1 MKSLLHRLAHLF
13 NMYYGKVVTRLDGD
27 KIIVG
32 FRCDTCGTV
41 DGEHEE
47 MCRRDRWPQEGGL
60 CFWSSGAPIT

>member
-41 DGEHEE
+41 DGEHEA
-47 MCRRDRWPQEGGL
+47 RLPQMVFG
-60 CFWSSGAPIT
+60 PDK